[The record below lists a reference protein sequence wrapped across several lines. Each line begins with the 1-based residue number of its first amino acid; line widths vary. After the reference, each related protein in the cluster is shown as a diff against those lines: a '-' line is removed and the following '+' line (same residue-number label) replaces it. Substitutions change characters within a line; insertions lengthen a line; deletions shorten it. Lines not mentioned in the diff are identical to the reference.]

1 MEKKW
6 KEWIEKNVVI
16 IAYLCVLI
24 LGVIVR
30 ISFRKFLSGDAKD
43 CLIPWY
49 QIIKNNGGIKGLGT
63 QVGNYNLL
71 YQFFIAIFTY
81 IPLNALTL
89 YKVFSCIFDVAL
101 AVMGVV
107 YVKNIWKHDQWKRC
121 MAFIFIF
128 LSPIVVLNSSLW
140 AQCDSIYTFFC
151 IITLYLLFKEQFW
164 LAMISFGIA
173 FSFKIQ
179 AIFILPFSLVYYVIN
194 KKFSIKHFAGTIVSL
209 VVLAIPGL
217 LSGRSILDIFV
228 VYKGQVMSLPD
239 RILYNYPGFC
249 NLFVNDHSP
258 VEYNRYVKILCIVV
272 AIGVIGCIGAW
283 IIYNK
288 VEMSAYN
295 YTYLAFLL
303 TYSGVLFM
311 PAMHERYGYIYEILA
326 ILIAIHDM
334 KTIVGCLA
342 IQLCTLITYSYYLFE
357 IEYDERLLT
366 IFNLIVFIMYLIY
379 FLRRQTFNEA
389 KKFKPTP

>member
-1 MEKKW
+1 MEKRC
-6 KEWIEKNVVI
+6 KEWIEKNVVK
-16 IAYLCVLI
+16 IACVCALI

-30 ISFRKFLSGDAKD
+30 ISFRKFLSGDARN
-43 CLIPWY
+43 CLVPWY
-49 QIIKNNGGIKGLGT
+49 QMIKDNGGIKGLGT

-71 YQFFIAIFTY
+71 YQFFIAVFTY

-89 YKVFSCIFDVAL
+89 YKAFSCIFDVAL
-101 AVMGVV
+101 AVMGVI
-107 YVKNIWKHDQWKRC
+107 YVEKIWKKGEWKGC
-121 MAFIFIF
+121 MAFICIF

-151 IITLYLLFKEQFW
+151 IVTLYLLFKERFW

-173 FSFKIQ
+173 FAFKIQ
-179 AIFILPFSLVYYVIN
+179 TIFILPFLLVYYIIN
-194 KKFSIKHFAGTIVSL
+194 KKFSVKYFVGTVAAMFA
-209 VVLAIPGL
+209 LAIPGL
-217 LSGRSILDIFV
+217 LNGRSIFDIFV
-228 VYKGQVMSLPD
+228 VYKGQIMDSPD
-239 RILYNYPGFC
+239 WILYNYPGIC
-249 NLFVNDHSP
+249 NLFVNDQSP
-258 VEYNRYVKILCIVV
+258 VEYIRYVKILCIVV

-342 IQLCTLITYSYYLFE
+342 IQLCTLISYSYYLFG
-357 IEYDERLLT
+357 IEYDARLLT
-366 IFNLIVFIMYLIY
+366 IINLIVFISYLIY
-379 FLRRQTFNEA
+379 FIWRQKFNEE
-389 KKFKPTP
+389 KD